1 MNQIINRCVGLAVLN
16 EDEPAA
22 VVEFY
27 SDRFQCV
34 IQSVD
39 DRRIALE
46 LARRSRPVVVLV
58 DGDLLDEYLQD
69 FVARIQTRWPALDI
83 IVIRDG
89 VAV

>member
-1 MNQIINRCVGLAVLN
+1 MNPIINRCVGLAVLN
-16 EDEPAA
+16 EDEPTA

-34 IQSVD
+34 IQSVN
-39 DRRIALE
+39 DRRIGLE
-46 LARRSRPVVVLV
+46 LARRSRPVMVLV

-69 FVARIQTRWPALDI
+69 FVARIQARWPVLDI